1 MRAILLLIVYFL
13 SVFSF
18 EKVRLV
24 QLSSCPY
31 KFIEGPSPTFYME
44 GVYHSPRQLA
54 MWLDQVKS
62 MNEYQNIDIGYIVLT
77 EDNANISIALSF
89 LKDVKRLMKKS
100 GVYFI
105 IYGDLY
111 GETEIETVRW

>member
-1 MRAILLLIVYFL
+1 
-13 SVFSF
+13 
-18 EKVRLV
+18 
-24 QLSSCPY
+24 
-31 KFIEGPSPTFYME
+31 ME